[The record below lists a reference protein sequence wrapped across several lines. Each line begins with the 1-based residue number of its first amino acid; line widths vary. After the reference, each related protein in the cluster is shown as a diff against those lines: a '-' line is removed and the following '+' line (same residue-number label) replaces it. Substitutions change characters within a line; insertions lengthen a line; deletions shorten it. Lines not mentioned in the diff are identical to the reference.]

1 MGWYRQ
7 SFAPYVS
14 VGDKKAKGINA
25 ALALAKRQKRIPQPV
40 QPKGRLIATNFW
52 GKAWCEHLK
61 TMHDLENRLD
71 RGKRYLANG
80 SVVDLMIR
88 PGKVEAIVAGSSP
101 YSVTIKVEKLANE
114 LWEQIKKRARNS
126 VRSVVDLLAGK
137 LDEQVIRH
145 LTDSN
150 TGIFPKT
157 KEIHFNCSCPD
168 GAYVCKHVAAVFY
181 GVGTLLDSKPELLFL
196 IRDVDST
203 ELVGLEAVAS
213 SLEES
218 LKANSTLK
226 GSDLE
231 EMFGIVMEKES
242 GEESL
247 QSKKA
252 TKPKQA
258 KPAALAPKP
267 EKPASKPKQAKP
279 AATKPKPELSKD
291 GPKSKKPLKSPSP
304 AANTKPIVAQ
314 SAVLSSEKPKLKAFR
329 GKRQVILI
337 KVDGVATAKLK
348 RVPAGLV
355 PPIKSPKKKPNLTD
369 GKPGTRRP
377 EAG

>member
-145 LTDSN
+145 
-150 TGIFPKT
+150 
-157 KEIHFNCSCPD
+157 
-168 GAYVCKHVAAVFY
+168 
-181 GVGTLLDSKPELLFL
+181 
-196 IRDVDST
+196 
-203 ELVGLEAVAS
+203 
-213 SLEES
+213 
-218 LKANSTLK
+218 
-226 GSDLE
+226 
-231 EMFGIVMEKES
+231 
-242 GEESL
+242 
-247 QSKKA
+247 
-252 TKPKQA
+252 
-258 KPAALAPKP
+258 
-267 EKPASKPKQAKP
+267 
-279 AATKPKPELSKD
+279 
-291 GPKSKKPLKSPSP
+291 
-304 AANTKPIVAQ
+304 
-314 SAVLSSEKPKLKAFR
+314 
-329 GKRQVILI
+329 
-337 KVDGVATAKLK
+337 
-348 RVPAGLV
+348 
-355 PPIKSPKKKPNLTD
+355 
-369 GKPGTRRP
+369 
-377 EAG
+377 

>member
-247 QSKKA
+247 QGKKA
-252 TKPKQA
+252 T
-258 KPAALAPKP
+258 
-267 EKPASKPKQAKP
+267 KPKQAKP

-291 GPKSKKPLKSPSP
+291 SPKLKKPVKAPTP
-304 AANTKPIVAQ
+304 AAKIKPIVAQ
-314 SAVLSSEKPKLKAFR
+314 SAVLSSEKPKFKAFR
-329 GKRQVILI
+329 GKRQLILI

-355 PPIKSPKKKPNLTD
+355 PPIKSSKKKPNLTD

-377 EAG
+377 EAR